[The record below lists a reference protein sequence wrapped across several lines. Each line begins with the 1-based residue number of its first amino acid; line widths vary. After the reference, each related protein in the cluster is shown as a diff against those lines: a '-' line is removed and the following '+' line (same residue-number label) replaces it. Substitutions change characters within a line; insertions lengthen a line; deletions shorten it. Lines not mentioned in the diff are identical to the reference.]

1 MIAIVIVIDE
11 WIITYYEVRNMV
23 PDLLLYKYIVTVL
36 LSVAVVVVVVVVVIF
51 EDRSTV
57 SYASCVFH
65 KDCI

>member
-36 LSVAVVVVVVVVVIF
+36 LSVAVVVVVVVVIF

>member
-36 LSVAVVVVVVVVVIF
+36 LSVAVVVVVVIF